1 MNLKDYIELNG
12 EREIIDIEALEKGLA
27 KPNPKTIY
35 DIKDGEPYY
44 ILFSDG
50 VIKKFIWYCDALG
63 NAFRSL
69 GFAFLTEKEAEA
81 RKKTLLIEQQLIR
94 LGGRREFKPGRQ
106 NWIIEPT
113 DRGLIVRKS
122 HYPYSPMFFNTKEI
136 AQRVIGI
143 LGERYLFDEYFNR
156 GSDDDEKRKDERK

>member
-1 MNLKDYIELNG
+1 MKLSEFIEENCD
-12 EREIIDIEALEKGLA
+12 RDIVDIEALEKCLEP
-27 KPNPKTIY
+27 KNPKTIY

-50 VIKKFIWYCDALG
+50 VIKKFIWHCDALG

-122 HYPYSPMFFNTKEI
+122 HYPYSPMFFNAKEM
-136 AQRVIGI
+136 AQKAIEI
-143 LGERYLFDEYFNR
+143 IGERYLFDEYFNR
-156 GSDDDEKRKDERK
+156 GSDDDKK

>member
-1 MNLKDYIELNG
+1 MKLSEFIEENCD
-12 EREIIDIEALEKGLA
+12 RDIVDIEALEKCLEL
-27 KPNPKTIY
+27 KNPKTIY

-50 VIKKFIWYCDALG
+50 VIKKFIWHCDALG

-122 HYPYSPMFFNTKEI
+122 HYPYSPMFFNAKEM
-136 AQRVIGI
+136 AQKAIEI
-143 LGERYLFDEYFNR
+143 IGERYLFDEYFNR
-156 GSDDDEKRKDERK
+156 GSDDDKK

>member
-1 MNLKDYIELNG
+1 MNLKEYIELNG
-12 EREIIDIEALEKGLA
+12 EREIVDIEALEKCLE
-27 KPNPKTIY
+27 KPKPKTIY
-35 DIKDGEPYY
+35 DINVGEPFY

-50 VIKKFIWYCDALG
+50 VIKKFIWHNSAMD

-69 GFAFLTEKEAEA
+69 GFAFLTEKEAEN
-81 RKKTLLIEQQLIR
+81 RKKIFIIEQQLIR

-122 HYPYSPMFFNTKEI
+122 HYPYSPMFFNSKEI
-136 AQRVIGI
+136 AQRVIEI
-143 LGERYLFDEYFNR
+143 MGERYLFDEYFNR
-156 GSDDDEKRKDERK
+156 GSDDDEK

>member
-1 MNLKDYIELNG
+1 MKLSEFIEENCD
-12 EREIIDIEALEKGLA
+12 RDIVDIEALEKCLEP
-27 KPNPKTIY
+27 KNPKTIY

-50 VIKKFIWYCDALG
+50 VIKKFIWHCDVLG

-69 GFAFLTEKEAEA
+69 GFAFLTEKEAKA

-156 GSDDDEKRKDERK
+156 GSDDDKK